1 MKILVTGGAGFIGS
15 HLAES
20 LSNQGHQVTVADSLS
35 DFLYPTI
42 DKLENVKSFSRK
54 QIVFKKL
61 DLVLDDLSDL
71 VTGQDVIINLAAIP
85 GLVKSWSHI
94 DAYMSANVLGLG
106 RLLEASKNIQ
116 IKRFI
121 QISTSSVYGKN
132 ANGNEEA
139 TKEPYSP
146 YGVSKLAAENLAR
159 AYEANFGMPI
169 VILRYFSVYG
179 PRQRPDMAYQKF
191 IYSINNSL
199 PFNVF
204 GTGKQ
209 LRSNTYVEDV
219 VDATMLATNLDLD
232 IDGRVFNI
240 AGQEDVELL
249 NAISMIEKIIGKKAK
264 FSFEEKRD
272 GDQYITKGDFS
283 AASISLGYKPRITF
297 EVGISRQIEWNLT
310 RHQVV
315 RQ

>member
-20 LSNQGHQVTVADSLS
+20 LSKQDHQVTVVDSIS
-35 DFLYPTI
+35 DFLYPSI
-42 DKLENVKSFSRK
+42 DKLENVKAFNQK
-54 QIVFKKL
+54 KIVFKKL
-61 DLVLDDLSDL
+61 DLAFDDLNEI

-94 DAYMSANVLGLG
+94 DAYMSANVLALG
-106 RLLEASKNIQ
+106 RLLEACKSSE

-159 AYEANFGMPI
+159 AYEANFNMPI

-191 IYSINNSL
+191 INSISNGL
-199 PFNVF
+199 PFKVF

-209 LRSNTYVEDV
+209 LRSNTYVDDIVEG
-219 VDATMLATNLDLD
+219 TILATNLDLD
-232 IDGRVFNI
+232 IDGRAFNI
-240 AGQEDVELL
+240 AGQEDIELL
-249 NAISMIEKIIGKKAK
+249 NAISTIEKIIGKKAK

-272 GDQYITKGDFS
+272 GDQYVTKGDFS
-283 AASISLGYKPRITF
+283 AASMSFGYQPKTSF
-297 EVGISRQIEWNLT
+297 DVGISRQIEWNLS
-310 RHQVV
+310 RHQNTN
-315 RQ
+315 